1 MNNLP
6 LSRDAGR
13 PRPSPLRSP
22 RPVPGPPWRR
32 DRPEPAA
39 GGVRA
44 HPPTP
49 PGDRRDCA
57 RYQPDHVPPELT
69 DLCLVPIPASNMVMR
84 AESAFGA
91 ELTGRLAWRLLTFCD
106 ATFDQRSLLSLEPL
120 LARCRRWIRSGS
132 SGRSWAGR
140 VGRTIAAGVGL
151 VRDIR
156 DRCGDPGVALFFKQV
171 SASPPRGRRP
181 TTGRPHLG
189 PVPGQRPDAR
199 GGQAVITNDPSSL
212 QDRLLVRET
221 ALISGRWTWA
231 GCVTCGTA
239 ASACGFRCSSNR
251 SAGSRLR
258 QVGACWT
265 AAPGTSTRHE

>member
-1 MNNLP
+1 MSASAAPSSCVPIAAVQQGSVVRSACRNRDFRFRRRMSWP
-6 LSRDAGR
+6 LSAMHAELD
-13 PRPSPLRSP
+13 
-22 RPVPGPPWRR
+22 
-32 DRPEPAA
+32 DR
-39 GGVRA
+39 
-44 HPPTP
+44 H
-49 PGDRRDCA
+49 A
-57 RYQPDHVPPELT
+57 RMAVIDTSAQ
-69 DLCLVPIPASNMVMR
+69 R